1 MEWFLFALLAPILFA
16 FGNVIDKF
24 ALTKKLRDP
33 FSYNIITIF
42 IGIIPTILV
51 PLFLPISFE
60 WQYLLGILYGVIFS
74 VIYVLY
80 NKAMMEGEVSRMV
93 SIMYMIPVF
102 TMVLSTIFLQEYLS
116 LENYPI
122 KYFGVIL
129 LVISAIL
136 VSYKKEKRK
145 KHLVLSPIIIMLIYA
160 FGSASMKVLSKYVLN
175 FIDYW
180 SFFFWG
186 LIGNLI
192 GAFILLITISH
203 VRKNFV
209 KDILRIDKRTW
220 SLLFLT
226 DFFNY
231 AAYLVLFIAISLG
244 FVSLVMGV
252 ASIQPMIVFIFVL
265 FLSLYKPHHL
275 KEEITKSIILLKAL
289 AVILIFVGGYFITI

>member
-16 FGNVIDKF
+16 IGNVIDKF